1 MACANGLSDR
11 LSLPSPRVAARRD
24 NGPTALVRRRV
35 RRNKGAVELARG
47 RGGQAFD
54 GPQRMLGRDQLL
66 DIDIDENIELAIGV
80 LSNTGLFARRGKSA
94 F

>member
-1 MACANGLSDR
+1 
-11 LSLPSPRVAARRD
+11 
-24 NGPTALVRRRV
+24 
-35 RRNKGAVELARG
+35 
-47 RGGQAFD
+47 
-54 GPQRMLGRDQLL
+54 MLGRDQLL